1 MNAQGATLGEPSGAD
16 PVAGARALRKKGNEL
31 LQHGD
36 ASAALECFDRALA
49 CHPGDAATYSD
60 RGNALQDLRRL
71 EDAVASY
78 DEALR
83 IKPDF
88 PAALT
93 NRSNALRA
101 LRRFDESLRDLD
113 AALRLKPAFPEA
125 LNSRGC
131 VLRDLGR
138 SQEALESF
146 EAALALKPEFVIAHC
161 NRGNTLLDLLQSRAA
176 FACFDELLRHLPDDG
191 EALFGRASA
200 LLQLRESLQLAADD
214 FVRAAER
221 GIERAET
228 LVGQAACLAGLER
241 HREAA
246 ACLAELL
253 EIAPDRDYARGSRLH
268 SLLQTCDWAQ
278 LSELTEELASLIRQ
292 GRRATHP
299 LSLLSLIDS
308 PELQVA
314 CARLHVEEKYRR
326 DEALGPCPARSSSDR
341 RLRVAYISADFC
353 DHPVSHLL
361 VGVLEKHDRQAF
373 EVIGVSLQAGQGGAL
388 EQRVRGAFDRFIEVV
403 DLTDLEVARLLR
415 ELEVDIAVDL
425 MGFTQ
430 GLRLGIF
437 TYRCAPVQ
445 VSYLGYA
452 GTTGAPY
459 MDYLL
464 ADAVALPQE
473 QERHYSERVVR
484 LPGCYLPNDDRREI
498 GAAPTRAEAGLPE
511 REFVFCAF
519 TSAYKLNP
527 PVFDVWMRLLQGV
540 PGSVLWMRSV
550 GKDALENLRR
560 EMQRRGVSPDRLV
573 LAPRVANMAAHLGRH
588 ALADLYL
595 DTLPYNAHSTACDA
609 LWAGVP
615 VLTCAGSSMAS
626 RAAASALSAV
636 GLPELITHN
645 LEEYEAKALD
655 LALHPERLKEIRA
668 KLARQRVSSPLFD
681 TERYTRALEGAYR
694 SMHQEVVGAAQTSPR
709 EIFELGNKYMVAG
722 EPQRALEQYS
732 RLLALE
738 PRNVPG
744 WYNQGNAQRRLE
756 RFDAAL
762 QSYDQA
768 IRLNPKIAE
777 LHQARGVTLRALGR
791 AAEALS
797 AFERAIELRPGF
809 VDALVNCGNALLD
822 AARPQAA
829 LECFDRSLAA
839 DPNCLEAHC
848 NRGNALSELR
858 RYTEALE
865 SYDRALHIQPNLPQ
879 VLANRATAL
888 HQLSRPR
895 ELIECL
901 EHLCRIAP
909 RYDYALGRLLQA
921 RLEICAWDDYP
932 QQLAQVASD
941 LEGGARVIHPFS
953 MLPAIDSPA
962 LQLRAARLHAASVEG
977 ADAADPLPA
986 MVQPGIHGT
995 GVGAGTTNTSTA
1007 TRTSAA
1013 AVLGTSDKVR
1023 VAYVSAD
1030 LRDHAASYL
1039 MAGVFERHDRSR
1051 FEITAISLTP
1061 AQDSPMGRRVAA
1073 AFDLFVDVS
1082 QHTDSQIVGL
1092 MRDLKIDIAVDLMGY
1107 TLKAR
1112 PGVFARRAAPV
1123 QVNYLGF
1130 PGTLGAPCIDYILA
1144 DEFVIP
1150 PEQAQHYAEQVVYLP
1165 DCFQANDDRCVVGPK
1180 PTRAAAGLPDDG
1192 LVLCSFNS
1200 SFKFNPPVFEIWM
1213 HVLRSA
1219 AQSTLWL
1226 LADREETRQSLLR
1239 EAAKWNIDPDRLVFA
1254 EKIPYA
1260 DHLGRLALADLFLDT
1275 APYNAG
1281 TTASDALRMGV
1292 PVLTCAGESFAARMA
1307 GSLLR
1312 TVGLPDLIT
1321 HNLADYERKA
1331 LELTRLPQQLA
1342 SARATLARNLVS
1354 SPLFHTAR
1362 FCRHLESAYRGMHER
1377 SITGG
1382 APASFAVG
1390 VRDGALQ

>member
-1 MNAQGATLGEPSGAD
+1 MSGQSATVGELSGAGPAAD
-16 PVAGARALRKKGNEL
+16 ARALRRKGNEM
-31 LQHGD
+31 LQRGE
-36 ASAALECFDRALA
+36 ALGALEFFDRALA
-49 CHPGDAATYSD
+49 CHPGDAASYSD
-60 RGNALQDLRRL
+60 RGNALQDLRRWV
-71 EDAVASY
+71 DAVASY

-83 IKPDF
+83 IKPEF

-138 SQEALESF
+138 PQEALESF

-176 FACFDELLRHLPDDG
+176 FSCFDDLLRHLPDDG

-200 LLQLRESLQLAADD
+200 LLQLRESLALAADD
-214 FVRAAER
+214 FARAADR

-246 ACLAELL
+246 ICLAELL

-268 SLLQTCDWAQ
+268 SLLQTCDWAR
-278 LSELTEELASLIRQ
+278 LSELTEELASHVRQ

-299 LSLLSLIDS
+299 LSLLSLLDS
-308 PELQVA
+308 PELQLT

-326 DEALGPCPARSSSDR
+326 DETLGPCPARSSSDR
-341 RLRVAYISADFC
+341 RLRVAYVSADFC

-373 EVIGVSLQAGQGGAL
+373 EIIGVSLQTGQGGAF

-403 DLTDLEVARLLR
+403 ELTDLEVARLMR

-452 GTTGAPY
+452 GTTSAPY

-464 ADAVALPQE
+464 ADAVALPPE

-484 LPGCYLPNDDRREI
+484 LPDCYLPNDDRREI
-498 GAAPTRAEAGLPE
+498 GAAPTRTEAGLPE
-511 REFVFCAF
+511 RGFVFCAF
-519 TSAYKLNP
+519 TSAYKINP

-550 GKDALENLRR
+550 GADALESLRR
-560 EMQRRGVSPDRLV
+560 EMQRRGVSRDRLV
-573 LAPRVANMAAHLGRH
+573 LAPRVADMAAHLGRH

-626 RAAASALSAV
+626 RAAASALAAV
-636 GLPELITHN
+636 GLPELITHS
-645 LEEYEAKALD
+645 LEDYEAKALE

-681 TERYTRALEGAYR
+681 TERYTRALESSYR
-694 SMHQEVVGAAQTSPR
+694 SMHQETTGASQASPR
-709 EIFELGNKYMVAG
+709 ELFERGNMYMIAG
-722 EPQRALEQYS
+722 ELHRALEEYR

-738 PRNVPG
+738 PRSVPG
-744 WYNQGNAQRRLE
+744 WYNQGNAQQRLE
-756 RFDAAL
+756 QFDAAL
-762 QSYDQA
+762 QSYDEA

-777 LHQARGVTLRALGR
+777 LHNARGVTLRSLGR
-791 AAEALS
+791 GAEALR
-797 AFERAIELRPGF
+797 AFERAIELRPGS
-809 VDALVNCGNALLD
+809 VDALVNYGNALLE

-829 LECFDRSLAA
+829 LECFDRAAAA
-839 DPNCLEAHC
+839 DPNCLEPHC

-865 SYDRALHIQPNLPQ
+865 SYDRALQIEPNSPQ

-888 HQLSRPR
+888 QELSRPR
-895 ELIECL
+895 ELIDCL
-901 EHLCRIAP
+901 EHLWRVAP
-909 RYDYALGRLLQA
+909 HYDYALGRLLQA

-932 QQLAQVASD
+932 QQLARMTID
-941 LEGGARVIHPFS
+941 LEAGSRVIHPFS
-953 MLPAIDSPA
+953 MLAAIDSRA
-962 LQLRAARLHAASVEG
+962 LQLRAARLHAASVE
-977 ADAADPLPA
+977 AAAARDPLPA
-986 MVQPGIHGT
+986 VLP
-995 GVGAGTTNTSTA
+995 AGRRDLDA
-1007 TRTSAA
+1007 
-1013 AVLGTSDKVR
+1013 GDKVR
-1023 VAYVSAD
+1023 IAYVSAD
-1030 LRDHAASYL
+1030 FREHAASYL
-1039 MAGVFERHDRSR
+1039 MAGVFEQHDRSR
-1051 FEITAISLTP
+1051 FEIIAISLTP
-1061 AQDSPMGRRVAA
+1061 AQDSPMGRRVVA
-1073 AFDLFVDVS
+1073 AFDRFVDVS
-1082 QHTDSQIVGL
+1082 QRTDAQIVDF
-1092 MRDLKIDIAVDLMGY
+1092 MRELEIDIAVDLMGY

-1123 QVNYLGF
+1123 QVTYLGY
-1130 PGTLGAPCIDYILA
+1130 PGTLGAPFIDYILA

-1150 PEQAQHYAEQVVYLP
+1150 RDQAQHYAERVVYLP
-1165 DCFQANDDRCVVGPK
+1165 DCFQANDDRCVVGPR
-1180 PTRAAAGLPDDG
+1180 PTRAAAGLPDEG
-1192 LVLCSFNS
+1192 LVLCCFNS

-1213 HVLRSA
+1213 RVLRA
-1219 AQSTLWL
+1219 APQSTLWL
-1226 LADREETRQSLLR
+1226 LADRQETRENLLR
-1239 EAAKWNIDPDRLVFA
+1239 EAAAKGIDPSRLVFA
-1254 EKIPYA
+1254 EKLPYA

-1275 APYNAG
+1275 TPYNAG
-1281 TTASDALRMGV
+1281 TTASDALRTGV
-1292 PVLTCAGESFAARMA
+1292 PVLTCAGKSFAARMA

-1321 HNLADYERKA
+1321 HDLADYERKA
-1331 LELTRLPQQLA
+1331 LELVRLPQQLV
-1342 SARATLARNLVS
+1342 SSRATLARNLVG
-1354 SPLFHTAR
+1354 SPLFDTAR
-1362 FCRHLESAYRGMHER
+1362 FCRHLETAYLRMRER
-1377 SITGG
+1377 
-1382 APASFAVG
+1382 V
-1390 VRDGALQ
+1390 LQ